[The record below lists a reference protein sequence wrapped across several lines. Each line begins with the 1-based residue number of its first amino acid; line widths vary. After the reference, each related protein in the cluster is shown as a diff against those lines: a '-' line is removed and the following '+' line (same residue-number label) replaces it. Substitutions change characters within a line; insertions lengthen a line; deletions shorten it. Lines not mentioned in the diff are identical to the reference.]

1 MNAHSHPSLVNR
13 VSRPLIAGV
22 LGLLPLAITLGVLA
36 WMVVFLHDIVGP
48 ESVFGKLLRSIGLSI
63 VSCEVIA
70 YVVGLV
76 STHPAGRPAAP

>member
-1 MNAHSHPSLVNR
+1 
-13 VSRPLIAGV
+13 
-22 LGLLPLAITLGVLA
+22 
-36 WMVVFLHDIVGP
+36 MVVFLHDIVGP